1 VGILAEDVA
10 RVRAATDLAALVGEH
25 VGLRRVGSRL
35 VGLCPFHAEKTGSFY
50 VNPAEGFY
58 HCFGCQASGDA
69 ITFVRETQHLD
80 FVGAVE
86 LLAGRAGIT
95 LRYDDAR
102 TTGEQR
108 QRAVLLEAM
117 DRAAA
122 WYHDRLLTTTDA
134 GAARRYLRERG
145 YDGETVREYR
155 LGWAPDE
162 WDALARALT
171 LDAKVLTA
179 TGLGFVNRAGRQQDS
194 FRARLMFPIF
204 DVAGHPV
211 AFGGRILPG
220 AEGPKYKNSPETPI
234 YSKRKTLYGLNWAKG
249 EIVQTGEVIVCEGYT
264 DVIGFARA
272 GIRRAVATCGTALAD
287 EHFRLLKSFAGRVVL
302 AYDAD
307 AAGQGAAERFY
318 EWEKRFDLDIAVVAL
333 PPGADPGALSE
344 RDSDALR
351 SATAG
356 AKPFLAFRVER
367 LLDAADLRT
376 AEGRA
381 RAAEAGLAAVAEHPS
396 EFVRDSYVMQI
407 ADRCRLEPAQ
417 LRARLSQLRR
427 GERGAAARAKPAP
440 PPARPLPVSGLPERP
455 SPELEALRLAVHRP
469 EEVAP
474 YLEEVLFSEELH
486 RRAFAALAG
495 AATLQDAVDDADPE
509 VADLLRRLA
518 VEEEAPDAGD
528 VIALVV
534 RRATL
539 RALADLEAEARASQT
554 VIDLTWPKGR
564 LEELDAP
571 QSRVQAAGQLVAWL
585 SRSGEVGA

>member
-1 VGILAEDVA
+1 
-10 RVRAATDLAALVGEH
+10 
-25 VGLRRVGSRL
+25 
-35 VGLCPFHAEKTGSFY
+35 
-50 VNPAEGFY
+50 
-58 HCFGCQASGDA
+58 
-69 ITFVRETQHLD
+69 
-80 FVGAVE
+80 
-86 LLAGRAGIT
+86 
-95 LRYDDAR
+95 
-102 TTGEQR
+102 
-108 QRAVLLEAM
+108 
-117 DRAAA
+117 
-122 WYHDRLLTTTDA
+122 
-134 GAARRYLRERG
+134 
-145 YDGETVREYR
+145 
-155 LGWAPDE
+155 
-162 WDALARALT
+162 
-171 LDAKVLTA
+171 
-179 TGLGFVNRAGRQQDS
+179 
-194 FRARLMFPIF
+194 
-204 DVAGHPV
+204 
-211 AFGGRILPG
+211 
-220 AEGPKYKNSPETPI
+220 
-234 YSKRKTLYGLNWAKG
+234 
-249 EIVQTGEVIVCEGYT
+249 
-264 DVIGFARA
+264 
-272 GIRRAVATCGTALAD
+272 
-287 EHFRLLKSFAGRVVL
+287 
-302 AYDAD
+302 
-307 AAGQGAAERFY
+307 
-318 EWEKRFDLDIAVVAL
+318 
-333 PPGADPGALSE
+333 
-344 RDSDALR
+344 
-351 SATAG
+351 
-356 AKPFLAFRVER
+356 
-367 LLDAADLRT
+367 
-376 AEGRA
+376 
-381 RAAEAGLAAVAEHPS
+381 
-396 EFVRDSYVMQI
+396 MQI